1 MSTFQTP
8 AGMQHIRLYSAD
20 VIDDSEDE
28 DGPSD
33 GEVSDLDEDVPISE
47 LLQRNIEIM
56 RSASITT
63 VRHPGARADDE
74 ILIIKRPTASKIPY
88 KFLHPSTYCNM
99 KDLGNISQFA
109 QLVDAPGNWEELYNP
124 LVVEGSAVRIA
135 FDDLRSLPHDAEESS
150 ISQEFSKLV
159 VTMSN
164 MLGIHVH
171 PRAETKVIVGGILA
185 LGNYD
190 VRSSTDVHFLKNGRN
205 VLATEIKTDQTFP
218 LGEVWYRK
226 SRGAQ
231 VLSAMYAHNAAT
243 FLFTQKHW
251 KLFVQNR
258 NRSSVLTFPFDTVMS
273 PRQNSF
279 LMNRMGPTFL
289 QAITICLLSNLDSG
303 FDDVPS
309 QSASEAIQFASPE
322 PSRHKNVG
330 SLEKPSKKARN
341 SAADVPST
349 STGGGCDAPRFKTG
363 FREGKDV
370 YSYVRVA
377 PADVV
382 QKIEEEISAEEK
394 EQIDTRRAT
403 RISCNP

>member
-1 MSTFQTP
+1 MPTFQTP
-8 AGMQHIRLYSAD
+8 AGVQHIRVYSAD
-20 VIDDSEDE
+20 TVDDSENE
-28 DGPSD
+28 DAPSD

-47 LLQRNIEIM
+47 LFQRNVEIM
-56 RSASITT
+56 RSAALTT
-63 VRHPGARADDE
+63 VRHPGARDDDE

-88 KFLHPSTYCNM
+88 KYLHPSTYCNT
-99 KDLGNISQFA
+99 KDLGSMKEFA
-109 QLVDAPGNWEELYNP
+109 QLVDAPGNWEDLHNP
-124 LVVEGSAVRIA
+124 LVVDGSAVRIA
-135 FDDLRSLPHDAEESS
+135 FDDLRSLPHEAEESS

-159 VTMSN
+159 DRMSV
-164 MLGIHVH
+164 MLGVHVH

-190 VRSSTDVHFLKNGRN
+190 VRSSTDIHFLKNGRN
-205 VLATEIKTDQTFP
+205 VLATEIKTDKTFP

-258 NRSSVLTFPFDTVMS
+258 NRSSVLTFPFDTILS

-289 QAITICLLSNLDSG
+289 QAITICLLSNPDSG
-303 FDDVPS
+303 SDDALS
-309 QSASEAIQFASPE
+309 SEAIQFASPE
-322 PSRHKNVG
+322 PSRHNSVG

-341 SAADVPST
+341 TATDEPST
-349 STGGGCDAPRFKTG
+349 STTSMGDGCDTPRFKTG
-363 FREGKDV
+363 FREGKDI
-370 YSYVRVA
+370 YSYVRVV
-377 PADVV
+377 PANVV

-394 EQIDTRRAT
+394 GLMNTKRAAMS
-403 RISCNP
+403 SCNP